1 MLAQKHAATTRKAQA
16 RCLKVREPEANESF
30 TFGEIAQKKLDAGR
44 TLKGQLGSHS
54 KFLLLHSK
62 VGFSPTPNVQIIEY
76 N

>member
-16 RCLKVREPEANESF
+16 RCLKVREPKANESF

-54 KFLLLHSK
+54 KFLLLDSK